1 MEACLWQLGFT
12 QLCHKVSKNDFK
24 VTEQLSLL
32 LNSGE
37 VLTRIC
43 FRAELDFILI
53 GKQHSDLSSNFLNSG
68 GGQVFLQHHIFHISL
83 VHVRTTFK
91 NGHRRPC
98 WLLRVEKIWE
108 NPFSL
113 RKWNIMG
120 QNTLKINEGIC
131 QRVIRTCK
139 KSTLIWKNF
148 PIKKYRGE
156 GFLAKNAVFFNF
168 PWPPQEKFQMAA
180 NRTILML
187 EGLPMAHLNAHV
199 PYFSKHPWKSS

>member
-68 GGQVFLQHHIFHISL
+68 GGTSISPTPHISYFL
-83 VHVRTTFK
+83 SA
-91 NGHRRPC
+91 C
-98 WLLRVEKIWE
+98 E
-108 NPFSL
+108 NH
-113 RKWNIMG
+113 I
-120 QNTLKINEGIC
+120 QE
-131 QRVIRTCK
+131 
-139 KSTLIWKNF
+139 
-148 PIKKYRGE
+148 
-156 GFLAKNAVFFNF
+156 
-168 PWPPQEKFQMAA
+168 WPPPTMLIAEGGKNMGESIFTEKMECHGTKYTQ
-180 NRTILML
+180 NQ
-187 EGLPMAHLNAHV
+187 
-199 PYFSKHPWKSS
+199 

>member
-108 NPFSL
+108 NPFFTE
-113 RKWNIMG
+113 KMECH
-120 QNTLKINEGIC
+120 TLKINTEEHSNVGSKG
-131 QRVIRTCK
+131 REMFWVISIPPSQSMYLKYIIYLWLTISCLLK
-139 KSTLIWKNF
+139 DDSQMGSDNLSGFSVTLPEEI
-148 PIKKYRGE
+148 
-156 GFLAKNAVFFNF
+156 
-168 PWPPQEKFQMAA
+168 
-180 NRTILML
+180 
-187 EGLPMAHLNAHV
+187 
-199 PYFSKHPWKSS
+199 

>member
-148 PIKKYRGE
+148 PIKKYLGVRPNHRTWSKSKKLLPKISICRFAGIS
-156 GFLAKNAVFFNF
+156 
-168 PWPPQEKFQMAA
+168 PYEKIK
-180 NRTILML
+180 TIWKLI
-187 EGLPMAHLNAHV
+187 LN
-199 PYFSKHPWKSS
+199 S